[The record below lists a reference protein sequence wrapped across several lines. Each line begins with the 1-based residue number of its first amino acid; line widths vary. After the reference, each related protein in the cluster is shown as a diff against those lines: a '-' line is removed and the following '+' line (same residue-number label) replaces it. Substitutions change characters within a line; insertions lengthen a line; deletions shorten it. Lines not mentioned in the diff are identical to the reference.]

1 MQLHFTM
8 SEKIKINFFIND
20 TPCFTKKV
28 SKGQKL
34 SELRK
39 NYDKLIKDDYIFI
52 SNDKCEILKEDEE
65 DYFVEE
71 TLMENKIF
79 LKCVKNDSDNST
91 DNSST
96 DIKLSTP
103 IEGSK
108 YLYEK
113 NNLKIY
119 LYKSDTLTPE
129 EEARAI
135 VLMVV
140 GQTGSGKTTLLN
152 AFINYILNIKYEDD
166 FRYHIIYENFG
177 KTQDKS
183 QTTEV
188 TIYNIKASDGTII
201 QIIDTPGFGDTGGIK
216 KDIEITHMFCSS
228 IM

>member
-1 MQLHFTM
+1 M

-20 TPCFTKKV
+20 KPSFTKKV

-71 TLMENKIF
+71 TLLEDKIF

-166 FRYHIIYENFG
+166 FR
-177 KTQDKS
+177 
-183 QTTEV
+183 
-188 TIYNIKASDGTII
+188 
-201 QIIDTPGFGDTGGIK
+201 
-216 KDIEITHMFCSS
+216 
-228 IM
+228 